1 MAACKPHRI
10 GLASFKLVIALKSQN
25 KNFSSNIE
33 EVKMKKHQ
41 SGFTLV
47 EIAIVLVIIGLL
59 LGGVLKGQSMIENA
73 KIKSVINDLKGVSA
87 AYYSYLDRYKAIP
100 GDDVA
105 ASTRFT
111 GAVNGGG
118 DGAIAGL
125 YSAVAAPAAGAE
137 SNNFWQHVRMAGFLN
152 GVATATEALPAN
164 NAVGGLL
171 GVQSQVNAAGGS
183 TYGMTGPVVCAGS
196 IPWKIAQAIDT
207 QLDDGDSATGSVRA
221 GAAGAANLDTAAA
234 TATAYGPAIAATS
247 ALEAGMH
254 TICMQ
259 M

>member
-1 MAACKPHRI
+1 
-10 GLASFKLVIALKSQN
+10 
-25 KNFSSNIE
+25 
-33 EVKMKKHQ
+33 
-41 SGFTLV
+41 
-47 EIAIVLVIIGLL
+47 
-59 LGGVLKGQSMIENA
+59 
-73 KIKSVINDLKGVSA
+73 VINDLKGVSA

-118 DGAIAGL
+118 DGAITGL
-125 YSAVAAPAAGAE
+125 YSAAAAPAVGAE
-137 SNNFWQHVRMAGFLN
+137 SNNFWQHVRMAGLLN
-152 GVATATEALPAN
+152 GIATATAALPAN

-171 GVQSQVNAAGGS
+171 GVQSQVSAGGS

-196 IPWKIAQAIDT
+196 IPWKIAQAIDM
-207 QLDDGDSATGSVRA
+207 QLDDGDSATGNVRA
-221 GAAGAANLDTAAA
+221 GAAGVANLATD
-234 TATAYGPAIAATS
+234 TATAAVYGPTIPATT

>member
-1 MAACKPHRI
+1 
-10 GLASFKLVIALKSQN
+10 
-25 KNFSSNIE
+25 
-33 EVKMKKHQ
+33 MKKHQ

-171 GVQSQVNAAGGS
+171 GVQAPAL
-183 TYGMTGPVVCAGS
+183 TYGMTGSVVCAGS
-196 IPWKIAQAIDT
+196 VPWKIAQAVDT

-234 TATAYGPAIAATS
+234 TATVYGPAIAATS